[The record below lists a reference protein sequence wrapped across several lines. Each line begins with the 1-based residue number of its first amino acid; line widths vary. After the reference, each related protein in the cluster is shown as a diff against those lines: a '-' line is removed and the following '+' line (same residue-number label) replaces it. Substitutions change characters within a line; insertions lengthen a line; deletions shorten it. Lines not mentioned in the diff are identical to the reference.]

1 MVNRS
6 RNHATTRQAASSIPL
21 PPEPIHGSSIHEV
34 SSVGQKTRPRKLPLV
49 IHIDPRQLIALNK
62 TCRYCAHCDLL
73 IAHRD
78 QLESTLAASLSRVA
92 VGSQEYLVLGTM
104 DRAAWR
110 RGTRTPP
117 AVADALEHVH
127 DFAQALRF
135 EPLP

>member
-1 MVNRS
+1 MRQRFGRQPPRHRFFLNPYTDS
-6 RNHATTRQAASSIPL
+6 RFTVCPQCGR
-21 PPEPIHGSSIHEV
+21 
-34 SSVGQKTRPRKLPLV
+34 KTRSRKLPLV

-117 AVADALEHVH
+117 AVGDALEHVH

-135 EPLP
+135 EPLPRWSKA